1 MDDDRVK
8 KLIRELIIEIGEDPT
23 REGLAKTPERIANTY
38 KEIFGGYDSNSE
50 LSVQFSEDSEVVVIR
65 DIQFYSMCEHHMLP
79 FYGKIMLAYSPNGRV
94 FGTTIEDKAKKH
106 SLHDHNEKYQPRLVS
121 IGEGWLVKGFDE
133 ALQNTSVGDKK
144 TIEVSA
150 AKGFGERDPGKVRM
164 IPLRKL
170 GEDAEKVSIGD
181 TIEVDNK
188 KGTVRFI
195 GSGRVQMDY
204 NHRFAGKIILYDVN
218 ILKELKSD
226 EEKIPGI
233 LKRHLPVKDEEI
245 SFNKNGKIID
255 ITIPKEIFRA
265 EGLHLNEEDYV
276 HRLNRVRFLVNE
288 PLLYEIAIIPASIIS
303 ITTALDDSLYETLKR
318 K

>member
-1 MDDDRVK
+1 MTFNK
-8 KLIRELIIEIGEDPT
+8 GSLILLDYTAKIKDTGE
-23 REGLAKTPERIANTY
+23 
-38 KEIFGGYDSNSE
+38 
-50 LSVQFSEDSEVVVIR
+50 
-65 DIQFYSMCEHHMLP
+65 
-79 FYGKIMLAYSPNGRV
+79 V
-94 FGTTIEDKAKKH
+94 FETTIEEEAKKN

-195 GSGRVQMDY
+195 GSGRVQIDY
-204 NHRFAGKIILYDVN
+204 NHRFAGKTVLYDINV
-218 ILKELKSD
+218 LKELKTDD
-226 EEKIPGI
+226 EKTSGI
-233 LKRHLPVKDEEI
+233 LKSYLPVKDD
-245 SFNKNGKIID
+245 KILFKKTGNVLD
-255 ITIPKEIFRA
+255 ITMPEEMFRA
-265 EGLHLNEEDYV
+265 DGLHV
-276 HRLNRVRFLVNE
+276 IKHLVQTDVFKF
-288 PLLYEIAIIPASIIS
+288 IPA
-303 ITTALDDSLYETLKR
+303 LEKVNFVETYVKQQT
-318 K
+318 KSQEKTSSKKTETKTKTKKAKAP

>member
-1 MDDDRVK
+1 
-8 KLIRELIIEIGEDPT
+8 
-23 REGLAKTPERIANTY
+23 
-38 KEIFGGYDSNSE
+38 
-50 LSVQFSEDSEVVVIR
+50 
-65 DIQFYSMCEHHMLP
+65 
-79 FYGKIMLAYSPNGRV
+79 
-94 FGTTIEDKAKKH
+94 
-106 SLHDHNEKYQPRLVS
+106 
-121 IGEGWLVKGFDE
+121 
-133 ALQNTSVGDKK
+133 
-144 TIEVSA
+144 
-150 AKGFGERDPGKVRM
+150 M

-265 EGLHLNEEDYV
+265 EGLHLMKHFIQSDIFKFTTTEKINFIETHE
-276 HRLNRVRFLVNE
+276 NKKTKPKE
-288 PLLYEIAIIPASIIS
+288 KIS
-303 ITTALDDSLYETLKR
+303 TNTKKELETAKKT
-318 K
+318 